1 MRIGGGIEKAYHNP
15 EEWVKFAK
23 DLRYSAVLCPVDS
36 SSDQATRRE
45 YLKAAREADL
55 LIGEVGVWRNC
66 LAKDEMTRKAA
77 MDYAKAQLALADE
90 MGANCCVNIIGSH
103 SETAWDGFSAENYS
117 DDFYA
122 LAVDSVREIIDAV
135 KPKNTFYTI
144 EPMPWVL
151 PDSPEQYLKLIQDV
165 DRKEFAVHL
174 DFVNM
179 INCPERFCKSTEFVK
194 HCFDLL
200 GPYIKSIH
208 CKDSVMEQAYTAI
221 IHAREGHVGLQK
233 NPSPRGKLGEGYTSL
248 CGASAGLRDLSSG
261 RSLRACPGGEC
272 RNPCEGI
279 MCHWHILASCLNLS
293 YTSPCEESA
302 HYKKH
307 EGDQEQV
314 PASFGNGSIGDEDD
328 QTDICNGKYDRGHDP
343 NGQWNAFFRNRPHG
357 PFQQ

>member
-135 KPKNTFYTI
+135 KPTNTFYTI

-165 DRKEFAVHL
+165 DRREFAVHL

-194 HCFDLL
+194 HCFELL

-221 IHAREGHVGLQK
+221 IHETM
-233 NPSPRGKLGEGYTSL
+233 PGKGTL
-248 CGASAGLRDLSSG
+248 D
-261 RSLRACPGGEC
+261 
-272 RNPCEGI
+272 
-279 MCHWHILASCLNLS
+279 
-293 YTSPCEESA
+293 
-302 HYKKH
+302 YKKILPLV
-307 EGDQEQV
+307 ENLGK
-314 PASFGNGSIGDEDD
+314 
-328 QTDICNGKYDRGHDP
+328 DIPLFVEHLPDYETYR
-343 NGQWNAFFRNRPHG
+343 QAAAFVRAQAESVG
-357 PFQQ
+357 ILVKG

>member
-90 MGANCCVNIIGSH
+90 MSANCCVNIIGSH

-221 IHAREGHVGLQK
+221 IHETM
-233 NPSPRGKLGEGYTSL
+233 PGKGTL
-248 CGASAGLRDLSSG
+248 D
-261 RSLRACPGGEC
+261 
-272 RNPCEGI
+272 
-279 MCHWHILASCLNLS
+279 
-293 YTSPCEESA
+293 
-302 HYKKH
+302 YKKILPLV
-307 EGDQEQV
+307 ENLGK
-314 PASFGNGSIGDEDD
+314 
-328 QTDICNGKYDRGHDP
+328 DIPLFVEHLPDYETYR
-343 NGQWNAFFRNRPHG
+343 QAAAFVRAQAESVG
-357 PFQQ
+357 ILVKG

>member
-135 KPKNTFYTI
+135 KPTNTFYTI

-151 PDSPEQYLKLIQDV
+151 PDSPEQYLKLIQDM

-221 IHAREGHVGLQK
+221 IHETM
-233 NPSPRGKLGEGYTSL
+233 PGKGTL
-248 CGASAGLRDLSSG
+248 D
-261 RSLRACPGGEC
+261 
-272 RNPCEGI
+272 
-279 MCHWHILASCLNLS
+279 
-293 YTSPCEESA
+293 
-302 HYKKH
+302 YKKILPLV
-307 EGDQEQV
+307 ENLGK
-314 PASFGNGSIGDEDD
+314 
-328 QTDICNGKYDRGHDP
+328 DIPLFVEHLPDYETYR
-343 NGQWNAFFRNRPHG
+343 QAAAFVRAQAESVG
-357 PFQQ
+357 ILVKG

>member
-1 MRIGGGIEKAYHNP
+1 
-15 EEWVKFAK
+15 
-23 DLRYSAVLCPVDS
+23 
-36 SSDQATRRE
+36 
-45 YLKAAREADL
+45 
-55 LIGEVGVWRNC
+55 
-66 LAKDEMTRKAA
+66 
-77 MDYAKAQLALADE
+77 

-122 LAVDSVREIIDAV
+122 FAVDSVREIIDAV
-135 KPKNTFYTI
+135 KPTNTFYTI

-221 IHAREGHVGLQK
+221 IHETM
-233 NPSPRGKLGEGYTSL
+233 PGKGTL
-248 CGASAGLRDLSSG
+248 D
-261 RSLRACPGGEC
+261 
-272 RNPCEGI
+272 
-279 MCHWHILASCLNLS
+279 
-293 YTSPCEESA
+293 
-302 HYKKH
+302 YKKILPLV
-307 EGDQEQV
+307 ENLGK
-314 PASFGNGSIGDEDD
+314 
-328 QTDICNGKYDRGHDP
+328 DIPLFVEHLPDYETYR
-343 NGQWNAFFRNRPHG
+343 QAAAFVRAQAESVG
-357 PFQQ
+357 ILVKG

>member
-15 EEWVKFAK
+15 EEWVKLAK

-66 LAKDEMTRKAA
+66 LAKDEKTRRAA

-165 DRKEFAVHL
+165 DRKKFAVHL

-221 IHAREGHVGLQK
+221 IHETM
-233 NPSPRGKLGEGYTSL
+233 PGKGTL
-248 CGASAGLRDLSSG
+248 D
-261 RSLRACPGGEC
+261 
-272 RNPCEGI
+272 
-279 MCHWHILASCLNLS
+279 
-293 YTSPCEESA
+293 
-302 HYKKH
+302 YKKILPLV
-307 EGDQEQV
+307 ENLGK
-314 PASFGNGSIGDEDD
+314 
-328 QTDICNGKYDRGHDP
+328 DIPLFVEHLPDYETYR
-343 NGQWNAFFRNRPHG
+343 QAAAFVRAQAESVG
-357 PFQQ
+357 ILVKG

>member
-15 EEWVKFAK
+15 EEWMKFAK

-135 KPKNTFYTI
+135 KPTNTFYTI
-144 EPMPWVL
+144 EPMPWVP

-208 CKDSVMEQAYTAI
+208 CKDSVMEQAYTAV
-221 IHAREGHVGLQK
+221 IHETM
-233 NPSPRGKLGEGYTSL
+233 PGKGTL
-248 CGASAGLRDLSSG
+248 D
-261 RSLRACPGGEC
+261 
-272 RNPCEGI
+272 
-279 MCHWHILASCLNLS
+279 
-293 YTSPCEESA
+293 
-302 HYKKH
+302 YKKILPLV
-307 EGDQEQV
+307 ENLGK
-314 PASFGNGSIGDEDD
+314 
-328 QTDICNGKYDRGHDP
+328 DIPLFVEHLPDYETYR
-343 NGQWNAFFRNRPHG
+343 QAVAFVRAQAESVG
-357 PFQQ
+357 ILVKG

>member
-221 IHAREGHVGLQK
+221 IHETM
-233 NPSPRGKLGEGYTSL
+233 PGKGTL
-248 CGASAGLRDLSSG
+248 D
-261 RSLRACPGGEC
+261 
-272 RNPCEGI
+272 
-279 MCHWHILASCLNLS
+279 
-293 YTSPCEESA
+293 
-302 HYKKH
+302 YKKILPLV
-307 EGDQEQV
+307 ENLGK
-314 PASFGNGSIGDEDD
+314 
-328 QTDICNGKYDRGHDP
+328 DIPLFVEHLPDYETYR
-343 NGQWNAFFRNRPHG
+343 QAAAFVRAQAESVG
-357 PFQQ
+357 ILVKG

>member
-135 KPKNTFYTI
+135 KPTNTFYTI

-221 IHAREGHVGLQK
+221 IHETM
-233 NPSPRGKLGEGYTSL
+233 PGKGTL
-248 CGASAGLRDLSSG
+248 D
-261 RSLRACPGGEC
+261 
-272 RNPCEGI
+272 
-279 MCHWHILASCLNLS
+279 
-293 YTSPCEESA
+293 
-302 HYKKH
+302 YKKILPLV
-307 EGDQEQV
+307 ENLGK
-314 PASFGNGSIGDEDD
+314 
-328 QTDICNGKYDRGHDP
+328 DIPLFVEHLPDYETYR
-343 NGQWNAFFRNRPHG
+343 QAAAFVRAQAESVG
-357 PFQQ
+357 ILVKG

>member
-1 MRIGGGIEKAYHNP
+1 MRIGGGIEKAYRNP
-15 EEWVKFAK
+15 EEWVKLAK

-45 YLKAAREADL
+45 YLKAAQEADL

-66 LAKDEMTRKAA
+66 LAKDEKTRKAA

-135 KPKNTFYTI
+135 KPTHTFYTI

-221 IHAREGHVGLQK
+221 IHETM
-233 NPSPRGKLGEGYTSL
+233 PGKGT
-248 CGASAGLRDLSSG
+248 
-261 RSLRACPGGEC
+261 
-272 RNPCEGI
+272 
-279 MCHWHILASCLNLS
+279 LN
-293 YTSPCEESA
+293 
-302 HYKKH
+302 YKKILPLV
-307 EGDQEQV
+307 ENLGK
-314 PASFGNGSIGDEDD
+314 
-328 QTDICNGKYDRGHDP
+328 DIPLFVEHLPDYETYRQAATFVRAQAESVGILVKG
-343 NGQWNAFFRNRPHG
+343 
-357 PFQQ
+357 

>member
-45 YLKAAREADL
+45 YLKAARVADL

-135 KPKNTFYTI
+135 KPTNTFYTI

-194 HCFDLL
+194 RCFELL

-221 IHAREGHVGLQK
+221 IHETM
-233 NPSPRGKLGEGYTSL
+233 PGKGTL
-248 CGASAGLRDLSSG
+248 D
-261 RSLRACPGGEC
+261 
-272 RNPCEGI
+272 
-279 MCHWHILASCLNLS
+279 
-293 YTSPCEESA
+293 
-302 HYKKH
+302 YKKILPLV
-307 EGDQEQV
+307 ENLGK
-314 PASFGNGSIGDEDD
+314 
-328 QTDICNGKYDRGHDP
+328 DIPLFVEHLPDYETYR
-343 NGQWNAFFRNRPHG
+343 QAAAFVRAQAESVG
-357 PFQQ
+357 ILVKG